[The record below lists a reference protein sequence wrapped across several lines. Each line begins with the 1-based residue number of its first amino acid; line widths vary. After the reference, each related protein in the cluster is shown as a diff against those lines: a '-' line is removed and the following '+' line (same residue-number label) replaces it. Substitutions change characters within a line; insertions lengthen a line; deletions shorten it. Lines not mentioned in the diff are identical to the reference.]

1 LSEIGKSVRI
11 ERIVNRDSGNTVI
24 IPLDHGISVGPIKG
38 LVNLADMVDKVAK
51 GGANAVLQQKGMVRH
66 GHRGYGSDVGLI
78 VHMSASTS
86 LGPDPN
92 NKVQVCQVEECL
104 KMGADAV
111 SVHINIGSETESDQL
126 SILGCVAESCDFW
139 GMPLVAMMYPRG
151 KSISNP
157 NAPDVVAH
165 AARAGAE
172 LGADIV
178 KTNYTGDPDTFRNV
192 VEGCP
197 VPVVIAG
204 GPKTETDMEF
214 LQMIEGAIEAGAR
227 GVAIGRN
234 VFQAEDP
241 IKMTRAISGSSA
253 LRFPRSPPPL
263 HLPSPA
269 APLLAAF
276 LWQLHL
282 QAQAS

>member
-1 LSEIGKSVRI
+1 MSEIGKRVRI
-11 ERIVNRDSGNTVI
+11 ERIMDRVSGNTVI

-66 GHRGYGSDVGLI
+66 GHRGYGRDVGLI

-86 LGPDPN
+86 LSPDPN
-92 NKVQVCQVEECL
+92 DKVQVCQVEECL

-111 SVHINIGSETESDQL
+111 SVHINIGSDTESDQL
-126 SILGCVAESCDFW
+126 NFLGSVAERCDFW

-151 KSISNP
+151 KSIPNP
-157 NAPDVVAH
+157 NDPDVVAH

-172 LGADIV
+172 LGADVI
-178 KTNYTGDPDTFRNV
+178 KTNYTGDPDTFKRV
-192 VEGCP
+192 VAGCP

-204 GPKTETDMEF
+204 GPKTSTDLEF
-214 LQMIEGAIEAGAR
+214 LEMIEGAIGAGGR

-234 VFQAEDP
+234 VFQHEDP
-241 IKMTRAISGSSA
+241 EKMTRAISSIVHGKMGADEAS
-253 LRFPRSPPPL
+253 R
-263 HLPSPA
+263 
-269 APLLAAF
+269 LLKEA
-276 LWQLHL
+276 
-282 QAQAS
+282 

>member
-1 LSEIGKSVRI
+1 MSEIGKRVRM
-11 ERIVNRDSGNTVI
+11 ERIIDRDSGNTVI

-38 LVNLADMVDKVAK
+38 LVNLPDMVNKVAK

-66 GHRGYGSDVGLI
+66 GHRGYGRDVGLI

-126 SILGCVAESCDFW
+126 SILGCVSERCDFW

-151 KSISNP
+151 KSIANP
-157 NAPDVVAH
+157 NDVEVVSH

-178 KTNYTGDPDTFRNV
+178 KTNYTGDPDTFRRV

-204 GPKTETDMEF
+204 GPKTETDMQF
-214 LQMIEGAIEAGAR
+214 LEMIEGALEAGGR

-234 VFQAEDP
+234 VFQHDDP
-241 IKMTRAISGSSA
+241 IKMTMAISA
-253 LRFPRSPPPL
+253 IVHQDKTAQEAIKILR
-263 HLPSPA
+263 
-269 APLLAAF
+269 
-276 LWQLHL
+276 
-282 QAQAS
+282 

>member
-1 LSEIGKSVRI
+1 LSEIGKRVRM
-11 ERIVNRDSGNTVI
+11 ERIMDRESGNTVI

-38 LVNLADMVDKVAK
+38 LVDLPEMVNKVAR

-66 GHRGYGSDVGLI
+66 GHRGYGRDVGLI

-92 NKVQVCQVEECL
+92 NKVWVCQVEEGL
-104 KMGADAV
+104 RIGADAM
-111 SVHINIGSETESDQL
+111 SVHINVGSDTESDQL
-126 SILGCVAESCDFW
+126 HILGCVSERCDLW

-151 KSISNP
+151 KAIPNP
-157 NAPDVVAH
+157 NDVEVVAH

-172 LGADIV
+172 LGADVI
-178 KTNYTGDPDTFRNV
+178 KTNYTGDPDTFRRV

-214 LQMIEGAIEAGAR
+214 LQMIEGAMQGGAR

-234 VFQAEDP
+234 VFQHQDP
-241 IKMTRAISGSSA
+241 VKMTMAI
-253 LRFPRSPPPL
+253 
-263 HLPSPA
+263 A
-269 APLLAAF
+269 AIVNKGKTADEAIKILK
-276 LWQLHL
+276 
-282 QAQAS
+282 